1 MKNIKEFVIEQLTT
15 KPFGGLVGITIIL
28 IVAVLMMLNV
38 I

>member
-1 MKNIKEFVIEQLTT
+1 MKKIKQFVIEQLGT

-28 IVAVLMMLNV
+28 IVAVLMMLGN